1 MLLTCIGKLAERVQ
15 YEGDVT
21 VHSANFPFKTR
32 IETAESLLAAG
43 GWRPAAGGLG
53 ADPTERWRGL
63 CVRG

>member
-43 GWRPAAGGLG
+43 GWRLEG
-53 ADPTERWRGL
+53 
-63 CVRG
+63 